1 MSVVKEVFGTAPLGG
16 VLVVDRYGG
25 YNRVPCRMQYCY
37 AHLLRD
43 MNDLEQEFETHE
55 EVKNYTSQMKLNTGG
70 RDATGENEG

>member
-1 MSVVKEVFGTAPLGG
+1 MIGMEDIIG
-16 VLVVDRYGG
+16 
-25 YNRVPCRMQYCY
+25 CRARCSIAF